1 LVVLSLTPLA
11 AAAVARL
18 TLKVPLANHTWAAV
32 LASVLFLFIT
42 FSGSFEASSWRGTLI
57 ACLCPLTG
65 GVWFTLCNARPDVDL
80 QPSLT
85 LSLAFLFLICLFV
98 LAQAGELA
106 GALPLRPRDVWM
118 LLLNAG
124 CTACGMQLM
133 ALGAQTVPGAEVA
146 LLALLETPLGPL
158 LTYLA
163 VGEVP
168 SKETMIAGALIV
180 LTLAAHALYERHL
193 EERAKAAGE
202 AGGVAE
208 GLGEGGGRAVAE
220 TKPAADGGLEGRGEV
235 ELAPLIPA
243 KTTDRSH
250 L

>member
-1 LVVLSLTPLA
+1 
-11 AAAVARL
+11 
-18 TLKVPLANHTWAAV
+18 
-32 LASVLFLFIT
+32 
-42 FSGSFEASSWRGTLI
+42 
-57 ACLCPLTG
+57 
-65 GVWFTLCNARPDVDL
+65 
-80 QPSLT
+80 
-85 LSLAFLFLICLFV
+85 
-98 LAQAGELA
+98 
-106 GALPLRPRDVWM
+106 
-118 LLLNAG
+118 
-124 CTACGMQLM
+124 MQLM

-180 LTLAAHALYERHL
+180 LTLAAHALYERHR
-193 EERAKAAGE
+193 EEGAKAAGE